1 MYSKKQQGKP
11 ALLLFLATKVVK
23 KLKKQLTFYK
33 IVVTIMHIRRQTSDV
48 MKKQRSCVHV

>member
-33 IVVTIMHIRRQTSDV
+33 IVVTIMYIRRQTSDV
-48 MKKQRSCVHV
+48 KKKQRSCVHV